1 MKQKLIEYHLCGTSK
16 AEAFE
21 EYGIHRLLH
30 IFRMYPEF
38 ENNGD
43 ASFTTF
49 EAAKKFLLDH
59 HQIKPCQNVA
69 LRLSLADSDLI
80 SQNPT
85 LEDPANSLIR

>member
-1 MKQKLIEYHLCGTSK
+1 MKQKLIEYHLSGTSK

-59 HQIKPCQNVA
+59 HQIKPC
-69 LRLSLADSDLI
+69 LSLADSDLI